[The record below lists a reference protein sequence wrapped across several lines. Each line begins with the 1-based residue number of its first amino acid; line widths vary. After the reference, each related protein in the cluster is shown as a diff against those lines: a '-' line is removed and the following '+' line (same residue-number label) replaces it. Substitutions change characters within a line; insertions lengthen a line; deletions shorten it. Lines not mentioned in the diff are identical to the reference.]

1 MKKKSIII
9 LGAGVMQIPLLK
21 KAREM
26 GLFVIATDKNPAA
39 EGFAHAD
46 LPITLDI
53 KDALAHARWA
63 IENRER
69 HNISGVVAGADV
81 AITAA
86 AISNALGLPGIPLDV
101 AERSNNKWL
110 MKQRWIADGI
120 ATPYAEEVATLAEA
134 RKAAAKVG
142 YPCMVKAIDN
152 AASRGS
158 RRIDSEGEL
167 EAALADAKAHSTTR
181 TALVEEFVEGE
192 EQSVELIVHKGV
204 HYRFGIVDR
213 HFGFQPFPIEV
224 GHTNPTRLPVRSRK
238 GFITSSSAR
247 RGP

>member
-9 LGAGVMQIPLLK
+9 LGAGVMQIPLIK

-86 AISNALGLPGIPLDV
+86 PTSTPLGLPRVPLAV
-101 AERSNNKWL
+101 A
-110 MKQRWIADGI
+110 
-120 ATPYAEEVATLAEA
+120 
-134 RKAAAKVG
+134 
-142 YPCMVKAIDN
+142 
-152 AASRGS
+152 RGS
-158 RRIDSEGEL
+158 P
-167 EAALADAKAHSTTR
+167 
-181 TALVEEFVEGE
+181 
-192 EQSVELIVHKGV
+192 HK
-204 HYRFGIVDR
+204 
-213 HFGFQPFPIEV
+213 
-224 GHTNPTRLPVRSRK
+224 
-238 GFITSSSAR
+238 
-247 RGP
+247 